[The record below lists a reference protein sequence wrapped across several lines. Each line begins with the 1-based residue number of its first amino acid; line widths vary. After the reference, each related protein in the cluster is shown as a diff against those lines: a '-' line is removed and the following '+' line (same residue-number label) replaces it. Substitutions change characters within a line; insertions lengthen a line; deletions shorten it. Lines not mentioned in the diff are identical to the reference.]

1 MSVKTCLL
9 VTDDPDDHQAFS
21 EAFSE
26 ISAQAVVLIVLDSNK
41 AVELLRTEKHVPDY
55 LFVDLSMHGIEIR
68 PFLKILRQQ
77 ARLSRIPTVLYG
89 EESVFDEIA
98 DRSGLLFF
106 SKEYGYSGLRNFIKE
121 FI

>member
-55 LFVDLSMHGIEIR
+55 LFVDLSMQGIEIG
-68 PFLKILRQQ
+68 PFLQMLRQQ
-77 ARLSRIPTVLYG
+77 PNLSGVPTVLYG
-89 EESVFDEIA
+89 EESVFQEIA
-98 DRSGLLFF
+98 DQTGLLFLD
-106 SKEYGYSGLRNFIKE
+106 KEYGYSGLRNFIKE